1 MIRCG
6 DQSLICYIYISMLFN
21 ACIIKLTAFSKK
33 WLLLSMCEIRFPAYL
48 MSPTILNPL
57 LFRSEALE
65 RQNLFFC
72 SAKSQWF
79 DTWPFL
85 HYDEGQDVMFCH
97 TCVTAFKLGRIK
109 SSKNAATAFVS
120 LYASKQYSHA

>member
-1 MIRCG
+1 MWRPKSNLLHLY
-6 DQSLICYIYISMLFN
+6 QHVISYT
-21 ACIIKLTAFSKK
+21 CIIKLTAFSKK
-33 WLLLSMCEIRFPAYL
+33 WLLLSMSIPSLTDEPHHPKSFAFPK
-48 MSPTILNPL
+48 
-57 LFRSEALE
+57 RS
-65 RQNLFFC
+65 FGMTKPVFC

-109 SSKNAATAFVS
+109 SSINAATAFVS
-120 LYASKQYSHA
+120 LYASKQYGHA

>member
-1 MIRCG
+1 MW
-6 DQSLICYIYISMLFN
+6 QPKSNLLHLYQHVISYT
-21 ACIIKLTAFSKK
+21 CIIKLTAFSKI
-33 WLLLSMCEIRFPAYL
+33 WLLLSMSIPSLPDEPHHPKSFAFPK
-48 MSPTILNPL
+48 
-57 LFRSEALE
+57 RS
-65 RQNLFFC
+65 FGMTKPVFC

-120 LYASKQYSHA
+120 LYASKQYGHA

>member
-1 MIRCG
+1 
-6 DQSLICYIYISMLFN
+6 
-21 ACIIKLTAFSKK
+21 
-33 WLLLSMCEIRFPAYL
+33 

-65 RQNLFFC
+65 RQNLFF
-72 SAKSQWF
+72 AQQRV

-109 SSKNAATAFVS
+109 SSKNATTAFVS
-120 LYASKQYSHA
+120 LYASKLYGYA

>member
-1 MIRCG
+1 MTTVVNVRDSIP
-6 DQSLICYIYISMLFN
+6 SLPDESHHPKSF
-21 ACIIKLTAFSKK
+21 AFPK
-33 WLLLSMCEIRFPAYL
+33 
-48 MSPTILNPL
+48 
-57 LFRSEALE
+57 RS
-65 RQNLFFC
+65 FGKTKPVFC
-72 SAKSQWF
+72 SAESQWF

-120 LYASKQYSHA
+120 LYASKQYGHA

>member
-1 MIRCG
+1 M
-6 DQSLICYIYISMLFN
+6 YN
-21 ACIIKLTAFSKK
+21 KVSKK
-33 WLLLSMCEIRFPAYL
+33 WLLLSMSIPSLPDEPHHPKSFAFPK
-48 MSPTILNPL
+48 
-57 LFRSEALE
+57 RS
-65 RQNLFFC
+65 FGMTKPVFC

-109 SSKNAATAFVS
+109 SSKNVATAFVS
-120 LYASKQYSHA
+120 LYASKQYGHA

>member
-1 MIRCG
+1 MWRPKSNLLHLY
-6 DQSLICYIYISMLFN
+6 QHVISYT
-21 ACIIKLTAFSKK
+21 CIIKLIAFSKK
-33 WLLLSMCEIRFPAYL
+33 WLLLSMSIPSLPDEPHHPKSFAFPK
-48 MSPTILNPL
+48 
-57 LFRSEALE
+57 RS
-65 RQNLFFC
+65 FGMTKPVFC

-120 LYASKQYSHA
+120 LYASKQYGHA

>member
-1 MIRCG
+1 MATVINVR
-6 DQSLICYIYISMLFN
+6 DSIPSLPDEPHHPKSF
-21 ACIIKLTAFSKK
+21 AFPK
-33 WLLLSMCEIRFPAYL
+33 
-48 MSPTILNPL
+48 
-57 LFRSEALE
+57 RS
-65 RQNLFFC
+65 FGKTKPVFC

-109 SSKNAATAFVS
+109 SSKSGSRYLSQSFVVS
-120 LYASKQYSHA
+120 AMMDVAPWLEQELV

>member
-1 MIRCG
+1 
-6 DQSLICYIYISMLFN
+6 
-21 ACIIKLTAFSKK
+21 
-33 WLLLSMCEIRFPAYL
+33 

-65 RQNLFFC
+65 RQNLFFAQQRA
-72 SAKSQWF
+72 SGSI
-79 DTWPFL
+79 L

-120 LYASKQYSHA
+120 VYTRASNMVMLSE